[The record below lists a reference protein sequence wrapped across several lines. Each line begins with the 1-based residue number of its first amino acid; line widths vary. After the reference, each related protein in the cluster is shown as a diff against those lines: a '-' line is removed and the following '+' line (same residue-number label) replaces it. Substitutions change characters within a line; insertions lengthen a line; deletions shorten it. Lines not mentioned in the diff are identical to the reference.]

1 MKKLIALVVLL
12 VMISGVACADMDRGE
27 KYPRLTIITD
37 INVITPEFC
46 IVTCV
51 DMRGGEW
58 TFFCEEGDWMEGD
71 LANLL
76 MWNMGEEEENDEIIE
91 IYYEGNIYE

>member
-1 MKKLIALVVLL
+1 MKKLIVLIVLL
-12 VMISGVACADMDRGE
+12 VMVSGVACADMDRGE

-37 INVITPEFC
+37 IDVITPAFC
-46 IVTCV
+46 VVTCE
-51 DMRGGEW
+51 DMRGMIW
-58 TFFCEEGDWMEGD
+58 TFFCEEGEWAEGD

-91 IYYEGNIYE
+91 VYYEGNIYE

>member
-12 VMISGVACADMDRGE
+12 VMVSGVACADMDRGE
-27 KYPRLTIITD
+27 KYPRLTVITNID
-37 INVITPEFC
+37 VITPDFC

-58 TFFCEEGDWMEGD
+58 SFFCEEGEWAVGD